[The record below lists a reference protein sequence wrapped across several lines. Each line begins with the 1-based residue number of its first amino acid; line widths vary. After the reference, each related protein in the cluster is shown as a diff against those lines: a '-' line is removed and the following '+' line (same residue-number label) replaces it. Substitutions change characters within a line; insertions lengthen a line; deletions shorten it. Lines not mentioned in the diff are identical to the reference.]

1 MKMKKLLTLLILLAV
16 YTISFGKHVDEATAK
31 QIGKNF
37 LVSKTTSSTFKQGVE
52 LEIAYISASKATN
65 PLASSLPATY
75 FYIFNV
81 KNGDGFVMVA
91 ADDNAIPILG
101 YSDQSDFIPT
111 NISPQVLKWFE
122 EYKDQM
128 RYIIQNK
135 LKQTPEITKE
145 WEALLKANPTDNS
158 IAASVSPL
166 MTTQWNQ
173 SPYVNAQSPYDN
185 GASELTVT
193 GCVATAMAQVMKF
206 WNYPAAGTG
215 YHSYNHSRYGTLSA
229 NFGSTT
235 YNWSSMPNKVSSAN
249 SAVATLMYHCGVSV
263 DMNFD
268 IGSRGGSGAYV
279 ITAQSPVT
287 HCTEYAM
294 EKYFGYKTSLKGV
307 ERKNYTTTTW
317 LNALKAELNAGRP
330 IVYAGFGGGGG
341 HCFVNDGYDNND
353 FLHFNW
359 GWGGAYDGY
368 FSVNALNPGG
378 VGIGGGTGGFNSGH
392 QAVIGIEPP
401 AGGGTST
408 YDMRLY
414 QAITVN
420 PDPIKYSQAFDVT
433 LDIANFG
440 TSSSQNFTGEYTVA
454 VFNSENNFVATVETK
469 TNFQLNF
476 NSHYTNPLVFS
487 TTGLAALTPGDYKIG
502 LYYKPTGTT
511 KWVAVANGAYSNFIP
526 IKVEG
531 SNVNPLKLYAAVT
544 STPTVIVRNKTFT
557 VDFDIANF
565 DTKSFDGEVSVDIH
579 KSDGTWIR
587 ELDKKTALSLPTNT
601 HFTNGLSYTISSGIS
616 DEAGTYQLFI
626 WSKPN
631 GGDWEPVGNGAYA
644 NPITIQVVEPAL
656 TPDAYEVNNTSATSY
671 KLTPSFTGN
680 TAKITTQAANCHTGN
695 DYDYYKIELPAGYDY
710 TITSRIHDVYANGT
724 SNTYT
729 FDGLVSYSTDGTA
742 WSDAYDNII
751 SGNVSITNGGTI
763 YYFVS
768 PYFTGATGT
777 YQLEANITRTQA
789 LSTEKDITGFSVAG
803 IIGNAVINP
812 AAATVTFDI
821 EASKDVTTLT
831 PTITVSNNATINPP
845 SGAVRNFTNPV
856 TYTVTAQDGS
866 TKDWTITATRK
877 SGVGIDDIALTN
889 SLSIYPNPATDK
901 LTVDFKEFDGVVNTV
916 SLISMDGKVLLTKN
930 ALTAKQ
936 LTLDVNAIA
945 AGFYM
950 LQIQTNKG
958 NTNKKVLIK

>member
-1 MKMKKLLTLLILLAV
+1 MKKLLTLLVLLTV
-16 YTISFGKHVDEATAK
+16 YTISFSKHVDEATAK

-37 LVSKTTSSTFKQGVE
+37 LVSSTTSTTFKLGVE
-52 LEIAYISASKATN
+52 LEIAYISGSKAYN
-65 PLASSLPATY
+65 PQASATPATY

-81 KNGDGFVMVA
+81 KNGNGFVMVA

-122 EYKDQM
+122 GYRNQM
-128 RYIIQNK
+128 RHIIQNK
-135 LKQTPEITKE
+135 LKQTPEITNAWK
-145 WEALLKANPTDNS
+145 ALLKATPADNS
-158 IAASVSPL
+158 IAASVPPL
-166 MTTQWNQ
+166 MTTQWDQ
-173 SPYVNAQSPYDN
+173 SPHVNAQSPYDN
-185 GASELTVT
+185 GASERTVT

-206 WNYPAAGTG
+206 WDYPKTGTG

-279 ITAQSPVT
+279 ITTQSPVT

-317 LNALKAELNAGRP
+317 LKALKDELNAGRP

-378 VGIGGGTGGFNSGH
+378 VGTGGGTGGFNSGH

-401 AGGGTST
+401 TGGGTST

-414 QAITVN
+414 QAMTVN
-420 PDPIKYSQAFDVT
+420 PNPIKYGKAFNVT

-440 TSSSQNFTGEYTVA
+440 TSASQNFSGDYTVA
-454 VFNSENNFVATVETK
+454 VFNSDNNFVATVETK

-487 TTGLAALTPGDYKIG
+487 TTGLTALTPGTYKIG
-502 LYYKPTGTT
+502 VYYKPTGTT
-511 KWVAVANGAYSNFIP
+511 KWVAVANGSYNNFITVT
-526 IKVEG
+526 VEG
-531 SNVNPLKLYAAVT
+531 SDVNPLKLYAAVT
-544 STPTVIVRNKTFT
+544 TSPTVIIRNKTFT

-565 DTKSFDGEVSVDIH
+565 DTKSFDGDVSVDIH

-587 ELDKKTALSLPTNT
+587 ELDVKKALSLPSNT
-601 HFTNGLSYTISSGIS
+601 HFTNGLKYTITGGIS

-631 GGDWEPVGNGAYA
+631 GGQWESVGNGNYA

-656 TPDAYEVNNTSATSY
+656 MPDAYEVNNTSTTAH

-724 SNTYT
+724 TNTYT
-729 FDGLVSYSTDGTA
+729 FDGLISYSTDGTA
-742 WSDAYDNII
+742 WSDAYDDVI
-751 SGNVSITNGGTI
+751 SNNVSITNGGTI

-777 YQLEANITRTQA
+777 YQFEANITRTQA
-789 LSTEKDITGFSVAG
+789 LSTEKDITGFSVTG
-803 IIGNAVINP
+803 IIGNAAIDP
-812 AAATVTFDI
+812 ANATVKFDI

-831 PTITVSNNATINPP
+831 PTITVSNKASINPL

-856 TYTVTAQDGS
+856 TYTVTAEDGS

-877 SGVGIDDIALTN
+877 AGVGIEDIALAN
-889 SLSIYPNPATDK
+889 SLNIYPNPATDK
-901 LTVDFKEFDGVVNTV
+901 LTVDFSKFNGEVNTLSLV
-916 SLISMDGKVLLTKN
+916 SIDGKVLIHKTI
-930 ALTAKQ
+930 ATKQ
-936 LTLDVNAIA
+936 LTLEVSDIA
-945 AGFYM
+945 AGVYL
-950 LQIQTNKG
+950 LQLQSTNG
-958 NTNKKVLIK
+958 TTTQKVLIK